1 MNIPTVS
8 ILTLVKR
15 RESHL
20 TRLVSGLC
28 QSAHRP
34 DELIVVRMNEP
45 ERPLSAQPFK
55 HQPFAHQQIV
65 LSSSDALPLAAA
77 RNAAA
82 AAASGKFLIFLDVDC
97 IPDHNC
103 IREYLRGH
111 AAKPNAVLMGAVYYL
126 DRPLSPAWPLEQ
138 LQQTASPHLLRDPRG
153 QTFLQPEPD
162 YNLFWTLSFGLSR
175 RQFERVGGFCEAYRG
190 YGAEDT
196 DFARLIETQSI
207 ELCWVPS
214 ARAYHQYHASQVP
227 PYRHLDSIVGNAQI
241 YYDRWGRWPMEK
253 WLSAFAQAGYIEW
266 SPDAI
271 AIRQRRRANS
281 AAPPTQ

>member
-1 MNIPTVS
+1 MNKPTVS
-8 ILTLVKR
+8 VLTLIKR

-45 ERPLSAQPFK
+45 ERQLPSLPFK
-55 HQPFAHQQIV
+55 HQQIE
-65 LSSSDALPLAAA
+65 LSSSDALPLATA
-77 RNAAA
+77 RNMAVAAA
-82 AAASGKFLIFLDVDC
+82 KGDFLLFLDVDC
-97 IPDHNC
+97 IPDHGC
-103 IREYLRGH
+103 ISEYLRGH
-111 AAKPNAVLMGAVYYL
+111 AASSDAVLMGAVYYL
-126 DRPLSPAWPLEQ
+126 ERPLSTTWTLDQ
-138 LQQTASPHLLRDPRG
+138 LQQIASPHPIRDPQV
-153 QTFLQPEPD
+153 QTFLQPEPN

-196 DFARLIETQSI
+196 DFARLLETQSI
-207 ELCWVPS
+207 ELRWIPS

-227 PYRHLDSIVGNAQI
+227 PYPHLDSIIGNAQV
-241 YYDRWGRWPMEK
+241 YYDRWGSWPMEK

-271 AIRQRRRANS
+271 AIRQLRRVNS
-281 AAPPTQ
+281 ADPLTQ